1 MEKEVFL
8 GKLELER
15 IFSKQ
20 STDDFI
26 HNNQVVYYLNIPI
39 LLFFLENKRKGKYL
53 ISEMEKFIDA
63 IESSFEHNIIPI
75 NLSVDS
81 IQEALMDDG
90 YTLHKVSKLMNPYV
104 LSAQTSLL
112 YGNCWWEC
120 TGLESFIDNYF
131 SI

>member
-39 LLFFLENKRKGKYL
+39 LLFFLENKRKGNFL
-53 ISEMEKFIDA
+53 ISEMVKFIDA

-81 IQEALMDDG
+81 IQEALMDDC
-90 YTLHKVSKLMNPYV
+90 YALHKVSTHMNPYF

-120 TGLESFIDNYF
+120 AGLKAFLDNYF